1 MSLYKIFARLD
12 NFIRRCWSLWNIV
25 TGARFIYG
33 SWALFSIAVEVR
45 TDARLFT
52 FNWDIAV
59 EVRTDVHEEI
69 GLTMLTESNAIV
81 LLRIAS
87 PKSAQGST

>member
-1 MSLYKIFARLD
+1 MRLD
-12 NFIRRCWSLWNIV
+12 NFIRRCWSLWTIAAEV
-25 TGARFIYG
+25 ETDVRFL
-33 SWALFSIAVEVR
+33 SFTWTIA
-45 TDARLFT
+45 A
-52 FNWDIAV
+52 
-59 EVRTDVHEEI
+59 EVRTDVFRFNIFLADVREVI